1 MRSFDRI
8 ALIMLTLVVPLSVRA
23 AELPAFDTQP
33 FGYDFER
40 SEVDFKNDTAH
51 FYGHVRVT
59 QGPNSIQ
66 AEEAV
71 ARAFR
76 SENKQWE
83 FRESVLVRTADAR
96 LSAQSATAAFD
107 DNVLVATRVEGA
119 PAEFERLG
127 GSSGQ
132 LARGRARVI
141 EYDVVTDTVTLTGDV
156 WFGYGKDETEAE
168 TVIYSLRDERVRFY
182 SGDSG
187 RVRGIIRPRISEK
200 GDELDPR
207 TPQAPRTESD
217 PSGNEG
223 EA

>member
-1 MRSFDRI
+1 MRSSDRI
-8 ALIMLTLVVPLSVRA
+8 AFITLIFAAALSVEA
-23 AELPAFDTQP
+23 AELPAFDTQH

-83 FRESVLVRTADAR
+83 FHDSVLVRTADAR

-127 GSSGQ
+127 GSSDQ
-132 LARGRARVI
+132 AIRGRARVI
-141 EYDVVTDTVTLTGDV
+141 EYDVIEDTVTLTGDV

-168 TVIYSLRDERVRFY
+168 TVIYSLRDERVRFN

-200 GDELDPR
+200 ASELDPR

-217 PSGNEG
+217 SSDNEG

>member
-1 MRSFDRI
+1 MRSSEKI
-8 ALIMLTLVVPLSVRA
+8 ALIMLMFVAALSVRA
-23 AELPAFDTQP
+23 AEAPAFDTQQQ

-51 FYGHVRVT
+51 FYGGVRVT

-83 FRESVLVRTADAR
+83 FQQSVLVRTADAR
-96 LSAQSATAAFD
+96 LSAASATAAFS

-127 GSSGQ
+127 GSSDQ
-132 LARGRARVI
+132 MARGRARVI
-141 EYDVVTDTVTLTGDV
+141 EYDVATDTVTLTGDV
-156 WFGYGKDETEAE
+156 WFGYGKDEVEAE
-168 TVIYSLRDERVRFY
+168 TVIYSLRDERVRFN

-187 RVRGIIRPRISEK
+187 RVRGIIRPRANE
-200 GDELDPR
+200 
-207 TPQAPRTESD
+207 QAGQPNSATEGQA
-217 PSGNEG
+217 SGNEG